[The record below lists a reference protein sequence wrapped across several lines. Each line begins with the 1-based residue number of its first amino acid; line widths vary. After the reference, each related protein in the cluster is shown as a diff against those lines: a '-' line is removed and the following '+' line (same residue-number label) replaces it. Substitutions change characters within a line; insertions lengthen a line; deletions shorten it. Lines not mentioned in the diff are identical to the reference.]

1 MLPNNK
7 QTLSPRKNKTSRN
20 IRKKVTKWQRFNN
33 LNSLSARDD
42 LNIASKKKEEIPYF
56 INT

>member
-1 MLPNNK
+1 M
-7 QTLSPRKNKTSRN
+7 
-20 IRKKVTKWQRFNN
+20 KWQRFNN